1 MQKLLMITIFLHI
14 WPALMRSSRSIRGEQ
29 SDRAKRADWK
39 GGGGGGGGRG
49 VGADNRISLCWQ
61 PNLVV
66 GFVRLIL
73 PPAMRVCSQAKCH
86 QGL

>member
-39 GGGGGGGGRG
+39 GGGGGEGGGEGGEEWVLATESRF
-49 VGADNRISLCWQ
+49 ADNRISSLA
-61 PNLVV
+61 L
-66 GFVRLIL
+66 F
-73 PPAMRVCSQAKCH
+73 A
-86 QGL
+86 